1 VAAAGKKVTSAGQ
14 SAPASAT
21 KTDRADHRQ
30 SAVTRP
36 GAEILSPL
44 FVTFSYW
51 QLTPCKVLA
60 AGTPGHVLPAGDSS
74 TKHERIDMPLPETA
88 EPARLSRRSML
99 RGAAGAG
106 AAGLAMTALASP
118 ALASPALASQRGHA
132 TPEAEHVPDHVA
144 DGEAVVV
151 HVRDVR
157 SGEMDVYRG
166 TGHVRLQDRALAAR
180 LARAS
185 Q

>member
-1 VAAAGKKVTSAGQ
+1 
-14 SAPASAT
+14 
-21 KTDRADHRQ
+21 
-30 SAVTRP
+30 
-36 GAEILSPL
+36 
-44 FVTFSYW
+44 
-51 QLTPCKVLA
+51 
-60 AGTPGHVLPAGDSS
+60 
-74 TKHERIDMPLPETA
+74 
-88 EPARLSRRSML
+88 ML
-99 RGAAGAG
+99 RGAAGVG

-118 ALASPALASQRGHA
+118 ALAANSQAHAASA
-132 TPEAEHVPDHVA
+132 PDAEHVPDELA

-166 TGHVRLQDRALAAR
+166 TSHVRVQDRALAAR

>member
-1 VAAAGKKVTSAGQ
+1 
-14 SAPASAT
+14 
-21 KTDRADHRQ
+21 
-30 SAVTRP
+30 
-36 GAEILSPL
+36 
-44 FVTFSYW
+44 
-51 QLTPCKVLA
+51 
-60 AGTPGHVLPAGDSS
+60 
-74 TKHERIDMPLPETA
+74 MPLPDNAATPATA
-88 EPARLSRRSML
+88 APQDTVPTPLSRRSML

-118 ALASPALASQRGHA
+118 ALAATASASAHA
-132 TPEAEHVPDHVA
+132 HTEPEHVPDHIA

-166 TGHVRLQDRALAAR
+166 TSHVRVQDRALAAR

-185 Q
+185 ATK

>member
-1 VAAAGKKVTSAGQ
+1 M
-14 SAPASAT
+14 
-21 KTDRADHRQ
+21 
-30 SAVTRP
+30 
-36 GAEILSPL
+36 
-44 FVTFSYW
+44 
-51 QLTPCKVLA
+51 
-60 AGTPGHVLPAGDSS
+60 
-74 TKHERIDMPLPETA
+74 HERIVMPLPDNA
-88 EPARLSRRSML
+88 ESARLSRRSML

-118 ALASPALASQRGHA
+118 ALASTALGASQHEKAG
-132 TPEAEHVPDHVA
+132 PETEHVPDHIA

-166 TGHVRLQDRALAAR
+166 TSHVRLQDRALAAR

-185 Q
+185 E